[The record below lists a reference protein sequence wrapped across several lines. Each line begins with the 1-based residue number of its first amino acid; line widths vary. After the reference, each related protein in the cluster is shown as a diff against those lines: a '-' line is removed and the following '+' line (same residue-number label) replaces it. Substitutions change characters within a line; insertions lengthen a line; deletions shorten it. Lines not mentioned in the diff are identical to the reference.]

1 MREEKITESE
11 RLRIRSVRVAYYA
24 TEVLIKTAGLKHSVA
39 DGHLVCESESIF
51 YTDKSC
57 GREYYAQTAAKSSDG
72 KTLVG
77 EVFPNESKVYILFD
91 RASGS
96 KVGEFVEKTKM
107 TKWVK
112 SRLGA

>member
-11 RLRIRSVRVAYYA
+11 RLRIRAVRVAYYA
-24 TEVLIKTAGLKHSVA
+24 TEALIKAAGLRHAVA
-39 DGHLVCESESIF
+39 DGHFVCESETIF

-57 GREYYAQTAAKSSDG
+57 GREYYAQTAARSTDG
-72 KTLVG
+72 KTTIG
-77 EVFPNESKVYILFD
+77 EVFPNELKVYVLFD
-91 RASGS
+91 KSNGL
-96 KVGEFVEKTKM
+96 KVGEFADRQKM